1 MKHGK
6 LCTGT
11 RRHHT
16 EGCVPIGYCVG
27 GQVGRHVGS
36 QVGVGWIGGGPVG
49 RQVGGKVGVGWIDG
63 GPVGRLVGGMV
74 GEAWTS
80 GHAGCYD
87 SVVASTSGHVR
98 GAVGLVRTLYI
109 LSVTIANILANN
121 FHEP

>member
-6 LCTGT
+6 LFTGT

-16 EGCVPIGYCVG
+16 EGCVTIRYCVG
-27 GQVGRHVGS
+27 GRVGRPVGS

-63 GPVGRLVGGMV
+63 GRVGRLLGGIV
-74 GEAWTS
+74 GEGRTS
-80 GHAGCYD
+80 GHAWCYD
-87 SVVASTSGHVR
+87 SVVALTSGHVR
-98 GAVGLVRTLYI
+98 GAVGLVRILYI

-121 FHEP
+121 LHEP